1 MGKSLWA
8 RSYGLADIATQKP
21 VTSDTLFQA
30 ASVSKS
36 VTAPA
41 ALRLVQEGKL
51 QLDEDV
57 NLKLKSWKAPD
68 NEFTKN
74 EKVYPSFGRTLAAP
88 RSHSA

>member
-1 MGKSLWA
+1 MANDKVTWA

-36 VTAPA
+36 VTALA

-51 QLDEDV
+51 ELDEDV
-57 NLKLKSWKAPD
+57 NLKLKSWKVP
-68 NEFTKN
+68 EFTKN
-74 EKVYPSFGRTLAAP
+74 EKVTLRRLLQP
-88 RSHSA
+88 EG